1 MSRLIADSQGMF
13 LCEIQV
19 HDEGLADALEHEH
32 ADELLECAVIVALC
46 TLAESDGWPEE
57 LMESMS
63 GFMADMERFLD
74 GPSNRNT

>member
-19 HDEGLADALEHEH
+19 HDERLIDALEHEH

-46 TLAESDGWPEE
+46 TLAESGHWPGE
-57 LMESMS
+57 LLASMS
-63 GFMADMERFLD
+63 TFMADMERFLGD
-74 GPSNRNT
+74 FN